1 MRQQQLSPSFNEPAT
16 SNRNESATDTFKRD
30 TKTTQLMASI
40 NDEKD
45 QLEKQNET
53 LLKEK

>member
-30 TKTTQLMASI
+30 TKTTQLMATI

-45 QLEKQNET
+45 QL
-53 LLKEK
+53 